1 MRPRTLAGTISAMY
15 MGETMDTA
23 PTAKPK
29 NVRAVASMPTDPDR
43 AHQMEPNTKM
53 MPPAI
58 SVKRR
63 PNLSAMRPAVSAPT
77 AAPTSSIEVTHPSW
91 WALMSNAGLIKS
103 KAPDITPVSYPKS
116 SPPRAAMPATT
127 LT

>member
-77 AAPTSSIEVTHPSW
+77 AAPTSSIEVTHPS
-91 WALMSNAGLIKS
+91 
-103 KAPDITPVSYPKS
+103 
-116 SPPRAAMPATT
+116 
-127 LT
+127 